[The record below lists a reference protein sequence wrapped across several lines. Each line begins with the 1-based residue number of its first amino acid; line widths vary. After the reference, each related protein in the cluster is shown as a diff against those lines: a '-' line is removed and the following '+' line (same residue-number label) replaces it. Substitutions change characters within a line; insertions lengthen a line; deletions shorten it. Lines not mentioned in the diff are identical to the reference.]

1 MTVIRL
7 MKRSRARVD
16 GPQGNRRSINGRSA
30 ISTHALEI
38 LAEARR
44 LGTATLHEA
53 AGRIG
58 ALPSAVKP
66 VDPSMTLSGPAF
78 TVHCPAFSNLQIHH
92 AVYHAS
98 PGDILVVHVSGGV
111 EAGYWGDIL
120 NEAALA
126 RQLGGLVID
135 GGVRDSAGLARAAF
149 PVFSNGICIRGTG
162 KDYHATA
169 WLQQPVRMGEVLIQP
184 GDLVVGDRD
193 GVVVLPAAQV
203 PSVVDAGQRREAD
216 EAAKIEAIRRGERTL
231 DLYGFATGGPTEI
244 VPGLPFTGRAR

>member
-1 MTVIRL
+1 MQRL
-7 MKRSRARVD
+7 TPD
-16 GPQGNRRSINGRSA
+16 
-30 ISTHALEI
+30 T

-58 ALPSAVKP
+58 NLPSGIKP
-66 VDPSMTLSGPAF
+66 VEPSMSLSGPAF
-78 TVHCPAFSNLQIHH
+78 TVHCPALSNLQIHH
-92 AVYHAS
+92 ALYHAA
-98 PGDILVVHVSGGV
+98 PGDVLVVHVSGGV

-126 RQLGGLVID
+126 RGLGGLVID
-135 GGVRDSAGLARAAF
+135 GGVRDSAGLARMGF

-162 KDYHATA
+162 KDYDATA
-169 WLQQPVRMGEVLIQP
+169 WLQQPVRMGDVLIQP

-193 GVVVLPAAQV
+193 GVVVLPRDQ
-203 PSVVDAGQRREAD
+203 VDAVISGGLRREAD

-231 DLYGFATGGPTEI
+231 DLYGFATDAPLAIQDGK
-244 VPGLPFTGRAR
+244 PFTGRAR

>member
-1 MTVIRL
+1 MP
-7 MKRSRARVD
+7 MPSFSPD
-16 GPQGNRRSINGRSA
+16 M
-30 ISTHALEI
+30 

-58 ALPSAVKP
+58 NLPSSIKP
-66 VDPSMTLSGPAF
+66 VEPTMTLSGPAF

-92 AVYHAS
+92 ALYLAR

-126 RQLGGLVID
+126 RRLGGLVID
-135 GGVRDSAGLARAAF
+135 GGVRDSAGLARMAF

-162 KDYHATA
+162 KDYDATA

-193 GVVVLPAAQV
+193 GVVVLAADRV
-203 PSVVDAGQRREAD
+203 EAVIEGGQRREAD
-216 EAAKIEAIRRGERTL
+216 ETAKIEAIRRGERTL
-231 DLYGFATGGPTEI
+231 DLYGFARDAPTEI
-244 VPGLPFTGRAR
+244 VDGKPFTGRAR

>member
-1 MTVIRL
+1 MPSFSPDT
-7 MKRSRARVD
+7 
-16 GPQGNRRSINGRSA
+16 
-30 ISTHALEI
+30 

-58 ALPSAVKP
+58 NLPSFIKP
-66 VDPSMTLSGPAF
+66 VEPTMILSGPAF

-92 AVYHAS
+92 ALYLAR

-126 RQLGGLVID
+126 RRLGGLVID
-135 GGVRDSAGLARAAF
+135 GGVRDSTGLARMAF

-162 KDYHATA
+162 KDYDATA
-169 WLQQPVRMGEVLIQP
+169 WLQQPVRMGEVVIQP

-193 GVVVLPAAQV
+193 GVVVLAADRV
-203 PSVVDAGQRREAD
+203 EAVIAGGQRREAD
-216 EAAKIEAIRRGERTL
+216 ETAKIEAIRRGERTL
-231 DLYGFATGGPTEI
+231 DLYGFARDAPTEI
-244 VPGLPFTGRAR
+244 VDGAPFTGRAR